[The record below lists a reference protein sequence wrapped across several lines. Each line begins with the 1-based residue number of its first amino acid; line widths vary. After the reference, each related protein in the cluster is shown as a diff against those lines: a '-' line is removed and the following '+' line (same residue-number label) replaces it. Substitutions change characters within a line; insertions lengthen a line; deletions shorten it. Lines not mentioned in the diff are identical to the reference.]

1 MKTFKIYSSET
12 VRYETFVE
20 AENIEEALSKVSNG
34 ILSDKHDGDVAL
46 SDEVERHGHEVDD
59 IKEVTL

>member
-12 VRYETFVE
+12 VLYETVVE
-20 AENIEEALSKVSNG
+20 AESKEEVLEKVSNG
-34 ILSDKHDGDVAL
+34 ILSDLNDGDVAL

-59 IKEVTL
+59 IKEVA